1 MTPEELND
9 LRDKVGTVYSS
20 MLRGMLKVNEIPE
33 AVLVRFFV
41 IKKVIDKIDGRLSA
55 GDLLRIAMDVGFN
68 PETGLF
74 EKGPQPFLSM
84 YTKESQDRIRAA
96 SDGEMVPVEL
106 KTDEKPETV
115 VDLTAE
121 LTATDEKGEDIME
134 PDAVAPDEPEAVTD
148 EVDDDEYE
156 DEPETIP
163 EPIEIA
169 EPEEDEIIVPEQAH
183 EIGATVSAF
192 VDGNVVDG
200 VIRGYDDGDYTLEVD
215 GQNFTVTEDD
225 ID

>member
-1 MTPEELND
+1 MKLTPEELND
-9 LRDKVGTVYSS
+9 LRDRVGTVYSN
-20 MLRGMLKVNEIPE
+20 MLRGMLKVSEIPE

-41 IKKVIDKIDGRLSA
+41 IKKVIDKIDGRLHE

-74 EKGPQPFLSM
+74 DLIGPFVPNGVPLSL
-84 YTKESQDRIRAA
+84 
-96 SDGEMVPVEL
+96 SDLEIAEATTGPS
-106 KTDEKPETV
+106 EKPETV

-121 LTATDEKGEDIME
+121 LSATDGEGEDITEKPE
-134 PDAVAPDEPEAVTD
+134 PTKQQEALKELAEPED
-148 EVDDDEYE
+148 EDEFE

-192 VDGNVVDG
+192 VDGDVVDG
-200 VIRGYDDGDYTLEVD
+200 VITKYKDGEYTLLVD